1 MPNNEYDDP
10 KGGPWL
16 DWVLGLVLLLVL
28 AFLMTSCC
36 PCRHL
41 TTSDNTKDSV
51 RVVTVIRTE
60 YIHDTVFIEIPV
72 ERERQTVRDTTS
84 HLETSF
90 ALSDAR
96 INKDGT
102 LYHSLENKP
111 QKRPVEVEKEV
122 IYRDSI
128 VYRDKVVR
136 KVQTVEVPRE
146 LTWWQRTQMRGFWV
160 AIIIFAITYRKK
172 IFQFGVR
179 LFLKK

>member
-1 MPNNEYDDP
+1 MINKTKMKTNSIIIMLFP
-10 KGGPWL
+10 
-16 DWVLGLVLLLVL
+16 VLFLLASCSAQRKL
-28 AFLMTSCC
+28 ATSTDS
-36 PCRHL
+36 R
-41 TTSDNTKDSV
+41 DSV
-51 RVVTVIRTE
+51 RVETIIRTE
-60 YIHDTVFIEIPV
+60 YIPDTVFVEIPV

-111 QKRPVEVEKEV
+111 QKRPAEVKKEV